1 MTLRL
6 WPFLLALLLAFGT
19 SFSSAQN
26 ADAPSVTLQSPEAVA
41 DEAVEAWLATERPDF
56 ATLTSLSTVE
66 ACQRLPELLA
76 SPPPP
81 EGTEVNLAERREVT
95 TDSATLKRFTYPA
108 SLPGDILE
116 VVEVDL
122 EQAEGQNGWEVAQ
135 VSYQRDASLTGVRAW
150 LQTPL
155 AGWLFVAFS
164 LYILFLL
171 LTPSFF
177 RRWLGA
183 GWDVINEHRRLVIGT
198 MIAFYGLFFLGTV
211 TGANM
216 PEECGTAVLQ
226 IVETAISSVGATDA
240 YGSLDVKRAA
250 VVTFYQNFVVVT
262 LSVLFG
268 FGILF
273 GFPAYL
279 FGALSFYAQAIPFGL
294 IGGAGLGQL
303 FFVFILLFLELTS
316 YFLVIAGGGML
327 LVTLIKE
334 GFRSFGRGVNKLAL
348 MLPFA
353 LILLLI
359 GAWYEAG
366 IIILPQL
373 LGGP

>member
-1 MTLRL
+1 MTLR
-6 WPFLLALLLAFGT
+6 FLLGLLWLILPVGLAQGT
-19 SFSSAQN
+19 
-26 ADAPSVTLQSPEAVA
+26 PEAIA

-81 EGTEVNLAERREVT
+81 EGTEVNLTERREVNT
-95 TDSATLKRFTYPA
+95 ESETLKRFTYPA
-108 SLPGDILE
+108 SLPGDVLE
-116 VVEVDL
+116 VVEVEL
-122 EQAEGQNGWEVAQ
+122 EQTEDESTWSAVKVG
-135 VSYQRDASLTGVRAW
+135 YQRDASLTGVRAW
-150 LQTPL
+150 LQTPV

-171 LTPSFF
+171 FTPSFL
-177 RRWLGA
+177 RRWLSEGRA
-183 GWDVINEHRRLVIGT
+183 AISEHRRLVVGT

-211 TGANM
+211 TGANL
-216 PEECGTAVLQ
+216 PDECGTAVLQ

-240 YGSLDVKRAA
+240 YGSLNIMRAA

-273 GFPAYL
+273 GVPAYL
-279 FGALSFYAQAIPFGL
+279 FGAISFYAQAIPFGL
-294 IGGAGLGQL
+294 LGSASLGQL

-327 LVTLIKE
+327 LVTLVRE
-334 GFRSFGRGVNKLAL
+334 GFRSFGKGVTKLAL

-366 IIILPQL
+366 IIILPQI

>member
-1 MTLRL
+1 MRLRFWL
-6 WPFLLALLLAFGT
+6 VLGCLYLSLGF
-19 SFSSAQN
+19 AQN
-26 ADAPSVTLQSPEAVA
+26 AAAQSPETVA
-41 DEAVEAWLATERPDF
+41 DNAVNTWLAAERPDF
-56 ATLTSLSTVE
+56 ATLTSLSTAE

-81 EGTEVNLAERREVT
+81 EGTEVNLAERREVIT
-95 TDSATLKRFTYPA
+95 ESATLKRFTYPA
-108 SLPGDILE
+108 SLPGDVQEI
-116 VVEVDL
+116 VEVEL
-122 EQAEGQNGWEVAQ
+122 EQAEGQSTWELKQVA
-135 VSYQRDASLTGVRAW
+135 YQRDSSLTGVRAW
-150 LQTPL
+150 LQTPI
-155 AGWLFVAFS
+155 ASWLFVGFS
-164 LYILFLL
+164 FYILFLL
-171 LTPSFF
+171 FTPSFL
-177 RRWLGA
+177 RRWLSE
-183 GWDVINEHRRLVIGT
+183 GWMVIGEHRRLVIAT
-198 MIAFYGLFFLGTV
+198 LITFYGLFFLGTV
-211 TGANM
+211 TGANL
-216 PEECGTAVLQ
+216 PDECGTAILQ
-226 IVETAISSVGATDA
+226 IVETAIESVGATDA
-240 YGSLDVKRAA
+240 YGSLNVMRAA

-273 GFPAYL
+273 GVPAYL

-294 IGGAGLGQL
+294 IGGASLGQL

-327 LVTLIKE
+327 LVTLVRE
-334 GFRSFGRGVNKLAL
+334 GFRSFGRGVRKLAL

-353 LILLLI
+353 MILLLI

>member
-1 MTLRL
+1 MRLRL
-6 WPFLLALLLAFGT
+6 WSLLLCLALPF
-19 SFSSAQN
+19 SFAQGSS
-26 ADAPSVTLQSPEAVA
+26 PQSPEAVA
-41 DEAVEAWLATERPDF
+41 DEAVESWLATERPDF

-66 ACQRLPELLA
+66 ACQQLPELLA

-81 EGTEVNLAERREVT
+81 EGTEVNLAERREDT
-95 TDSATLKRFTYPA
+95 TDSETLKRFTYPA
-108 SLPGDILE
+108 SLPGDVLE
-116 VVEVDL
+116 IVEVEL
-122 EQAEGQNGWEVAQ
+122 EQTEEQTGWEVTQ
-135 VSYQRDASLTGVRAW
+135 VSYQRDTSLTGVRAW
-150 LQTPL
+150 LQTPV
-155 AGWLFVAFS
+155 AGWLFIGFS

-171 LTPSFF
+171 LTPSFL
-177 RRWLGA
+177 RRWLSQ
-183 GWDVINEHRRLVIGT
+183 GWAVINEHRRLVIGT

-211 TGANM
+211 TGANL
-216 PEECGTAVLQ
+216 PDECGVAILQ

-240 YGSLDVKRAA
+240 YGSLNVTRAA

-273 GFPAYL
+273 GVPAYL

-294 IGGAGLGQL
+294 IGGVGLGQL
-303 FFVFILLFLELTS
+303 VFVLILLFLELTS

-327 LVTLIKE
+327 LVTLVRE